1 MGAAPS
7 LSKECM
13 DTRFHVEM
21 AAQPD
26 DSTCGPTC
34 LQGIYEYW
42 GDRLPLPQLIAEVRR
57 LEEGGTLAVLLAH
70 HALRRGYEV
79 TIYPY
84 NLQWLDPTWFE
95 LPSSQIVEKLKLQFA
110 HCKDRKLRLSCKA
123 YSEFLELG
131 GKLQFADLSEAL
143 IGRILGRG
151 VPILTGLSSTWLYR
165 AAREHPST
173 WQEDDVAG
181 EPVGHFVVLCGYD
194 QQRRSVLVADPFR
207 ENPIRSEPTYELSV
221 DRVLNAILLGILT
234 YDANLLLVEPKKDPV
249 T

>member
-1 MGAAPS
+1 M
-7 LSKECM
+7 E
-13 DTRFHVEM
+13 TRFHVEM

-42 GDRLPLPQLIAEVRR
+42 GDRLPLAQLIGEVRH

-70 HALRRGYEV
+70 HALRRGYRV

-84 NLQWLDPTWFE
+84 NLQWLDPSWFE
-95 LPSSQIVEKLKLQFA
+95 LSRPQLVAKLKSQFERA
-110 HCKDRKLRLSCKA
+110 TDRKLRLSCNA
-123 YSEFLELG
+123 YREFLELG
-131 GKLQFADLSEAL
+131 GELRFADLSARLVSE
-143 IGRILGRG
+143 ILGRG

-165 AAREHPST
+165 AAREDPKT

-194 QQRRSVLVADPFR
+194 RTRRTVLVADPFR
-207 ENPIRSEPTYELSV
+207 DNPIRSEPTYEISV

-234 YDANLLLVEPKKDPV
+234 YDANLLLVEPRKEV
-249 T
+249 AV